1 MLAPASDA
9 LQRGGRPTGRAS
21 APPWRTP
28 PRVAED
34 AAQATAQLPPK
45 IGRARPLAEKSY
57 GTPDAGAVSLALAL
71 RAVSNALIGSC

>member
-1 MLAPASDA
+1 MTQCNEAAADGQGLGAAMA
-9 LQRGGRPTGRAS
+9 HTA
-21 APPWRTP
+21 
-28 PRVAED
+28 RVAED
-34 AAQATAQLPPK
+34 AAQATAQLTPK